1 MCIPKLGNQK
11 FSTLA
16 ELLQEQDNLKIN
28 VSRSRMFQSGF
39 IILLCSHYL
48 YLILFFLPIAP
59 NLTSMNDSSSLVFTS
74 DQKNIVICSSNYQ
87 SDDTQVPVL
96 GEITADQILD
106 MPIVF
111 ADTLQEELKQTVD
124 NNSYFIPGTNDHQ
137 MMVNEEL
144 VDNED
149 LDIDIM
155 CPISRNTVPER
166 LNIKQVDKYTP

>member
-1 MCIPKLGNQK
+1 M
-11 FSTLA
+11 FS
-16 ELLQEQDNLKIN
+16 LLIFN
-28 VSRSRMFQSGF
+28 F
-39 IILLCSHYL
+39 
-48 YLILFFLPIAP
+48 LFFLPIAP
-59 NLTSMNDSSSLVFTS
+59 NLTSLSDGSSLVFTS

-124 NNSYFIPGTNDHQ
+124 NSSYFIPGTNHHQ
-137 MMVNEEL
+137 MTTNEGH
-144 VDNED
+144 VDDED

-166 LNIKQVDKYTP
+166 LNIKQVDKYTV